1 MLNILVHNVHRR
13 DQDKTLFRFLLH
25 IDFDT
30 GGSLA
35 GRKGFKS
42 LLTQP
47 ALVGLSLTPSFHSPE
62 KLVVLLVCIG
72 GDVDGG
78 FILLHKFQKFAGVQ
92 ARVTIIKVLERR

>member
-1 MLNILVHNVHRR
+1 M
-13 DQDKTLFRFLLH
+13 
-25 IDFDT
+25 
-30 GGSLA
+30 A

-42 LLTQP
+42 LLIHP
-47 ALVGLSLTPSFHSPE
+47 PLVGLSLTTLFHSPE

-92 ARVTIIKVLERR
+92 ARVTIIKVL